1 MKKFNFVQGLP
12 DLKSLNTDESTGERF
27 YISPNGKKLP
37 SVTTVLGH
45 FKKKAMIE
53 WRNRVGHEEA
63 NKISTRASMRGTK
76 FHNMMES
83 YLRNEEGFLDGVMP
97 DMKQSFRDAQETLD
111 LIDNIHYIEGQMF
124 SEKLGVAGRT
134 DCIAEFGD
142 VLSII
147 DFKTSIKQKKEEWID
162 NYFLQATAYKMMYE
176 ELVGNPIDQIV
187 IIIATDDSDRP
198 QVFVKDPNLY
208 VEDLLS
214 FIDRYKLE
222 TLNRCGSQDGNPH
235 PL

>member
-1 MKKFNFVQGLP
+1 LKKFNFVSGLP
-12 DLKSLNTDESTGERF
+12 ELKQLQTDESTGVR
-27 YISPNGKKLP
+27 YYLTPTGAKLP

-63 NKISTRASMRGTK
+63 NKISTRASIRGTK

-83 YLRNEEGFLDGVMP
+83 YLRNEDGYLDGVMP
-97 DMKQSFRDAQETLD
+97 DMKQSFRDMQETLD
-111 LIDNIHYIEGQMF
+111 LIDNIHYIESPLF

-134 DCIAEFGD
+134 DVIAEFGG

-147 DFKTSIKQKKEEWID
+147 DFKTSTKQKKEQWID
-162 NYFLQATAYKMMYE
+162 NYFEQGTAYALMYE

-187 IIIATDDSDRP
+187 ILIATDDSDRP
-198 QVFVKDPNLY
+198 QVFIRDKNQYIQNLL
-208 VEDLLS
+208 EKIHL
-214 FIDRYKLE
+214 YKQEMKLC
-222 TLNRCGSQDGNPH
+222 T
-235 PL
+235 

>member
-12 DLKSLNTDESTGERF
+12 DLRQLETDESTGERF
-27 YISPNGKKLP
+27 YISPSGKKLP

-53 WRNRVGHEEA
+53 WRNRIGHEEA
-63 NKISTRASMRGTK
+63 NKITSRASTRGTK
-76 FHNMMES
+76 FHAMMES

-134 DCIAEFGD
+134 DCIAEFGKT
-142 VLSII
+142 LSII
-147 DFKTSIKQKKEEWID
+147 DFKTSLKRKKEEWIE
-162 NYFLQATAYKMMYE
+162 NYFEQGTAYALMYE

-187 IIIATDDSDRP
+187 IIISCDDSDRP
-198 QVFVKDPNLY
+198 QVFIRDKNQYIQNLL
-208 VEDLLS
+208 EKIHL
-214 FIDRYKLE
+214 YKQ
-222 TLNRCGSQDGNPH
+222 GKF
-235 PL
+235 

>member
-1 MKKFNFVQGLP
+1 VKKFNFVQGLP
-12 DLKSLNTDESTGERF
+12 ELKQLETDESTGERF

-63 NKISTRASMRGTK
+63 DKISTRASIRGTK

-83 YLRNEEGFLDGVMP
+83 YLRGEDHFLDGVMP
-97 DMKQSFRDAQETLD
+97 DMKQSFRDMQETLD
-111 LIDNIHYIEGQMF
+111 LIDNIHYIESPLY

-134 DCIAEFGD
+134 DVIAEFGN

-147 DFKTSIKQKKEEWID
+147 DFKTSTRQKKEQWIE
-162 NYFLQATAYKMMYE
+162 NYFEQGTAYALMYE
-176 ELVGNPIDQIV
+176 ELVGRPVDQIV
-187 IIIATDDSDRP
+187 ILIATDDSETP
-198 QVFVKDPNLY
+198 QVFIRDKNYYVQNLL
-208 VEDLLS
+208 EKIHL
-214 FIDRYKLE
+214 YKQE
-222 TLNRCGSQDGNPH
+222 NI
-235 PL
+235 

>member
-1 MKKFNFVQGLP
+1 MKKFNFVSGLP
-12 DLKSLNTDESTGERF
+12 ELKQLQTDESTGVR
-27 YISPNGKKLP
+27 YYLTPTGAKLP

-63 NKISTRASMRGTK
+63 NKISTRASIRGTK

-83 YLRNEEGFLDGVMP
+83 YLRNEDGFMEGVMP
-97 DMKQSFRDAQETLD
+97 DMKQSFRDMQETLD
-111 LIDNIHYIEGQMF
+111 LIDNIHYIESPLF

-134 DCIAEFGD
+134 DVIAEFGG

-147 DFKTSIKQKKEEWID
+147 DFKTSTKQKKEQWIE
-162 NYFLQATAYKMMYE
+162 NYFEQGTAYALMYE

-187 IIIATDDSDRP
+187 ILIATDDSDRP
-198 QVFVKDPNLY
+198 QVFIRDKNQYIQNLL
-208 VEDLLS
+208 EKIHL
-214 FIDRYKLE
+214 YKQEMKLC
-222 TLNRCGSQDGNPH
+222 T
-235 PL
+235 

>member
-1 MKKFNFVQGLP
+1 MKKFNFVSGLP
-12 DLKSLNTDESTGERF
+12 ELKQLQTDESTGVR
-27 YISPNGKKLP
+27 YYLTPTGAKLP

-63 NKISTRASMRGTK
+63 NKISTRASIRGTK

-83 YLRNEEGFLDGVMP
+83 YLRNEDGFMEGVMP
-97 DMKQSFRDAQETLD
+97 DMKQSFRDMQETLD
-111 LIDNIHYIEGQMF
+111 LIDNIHYIESPLF

-134 DCIAEFGD
+134 DVIAEFGG

-147 DFKTSIKQKKEEWID
+147 DFKTSTKQKKEQWID
-162 NYFLQATAYKMMYE
+162 NYFEQGTAYALMYE

-187 IIIATDDSDRP
+187 ILIATDDSDRP
-198 QVFVKDPNLY
+198 QVFIRDKNQYIQNLL
-208 VEDLLS
+208 EKIHL
-214 FIDRYKLE
+214 YKQEMKLC
-222 TLNRCGSQDGNPH
+222 T
-235 PL
+235 